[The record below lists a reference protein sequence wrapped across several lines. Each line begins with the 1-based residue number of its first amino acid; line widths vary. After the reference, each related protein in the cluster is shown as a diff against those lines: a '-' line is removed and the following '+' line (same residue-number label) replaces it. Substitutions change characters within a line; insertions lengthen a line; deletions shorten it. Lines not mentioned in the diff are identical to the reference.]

1 MHASLRE
8 EGTISIGGWIF
19 QVMHVTASLHALVRI
34 SGRVTCLNYWDA
46 TQELTDI
53 GI

>member
-8 EGTISIGGWIF
+8 EGTVSIGGRRF
-19 QVMHVTASLHALVRI
+19 QAMHVTALLHALVRI

>member
-8 EGTISIGGWIF
+8 ESIVSIGGWIF
-19 QVMHVTASLHALVRI
+19 QGMHVTASLHALVRI
-34 SGRVTCLNYWDA
+34 SGRVTCLNCWDA

>member
-8 EGTISIGGWIF
+8 EGTVSIGGWRF
-19 QVMHVTASLHALVRI
+19 QEMHVTALLHALVRI
-34 SGRVTCLNYWDA
+34 PGRVTCLNYWDA